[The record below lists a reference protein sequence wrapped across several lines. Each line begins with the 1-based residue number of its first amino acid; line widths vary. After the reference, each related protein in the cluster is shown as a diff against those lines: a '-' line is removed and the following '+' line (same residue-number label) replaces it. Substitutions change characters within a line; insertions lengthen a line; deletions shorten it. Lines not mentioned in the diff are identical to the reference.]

1 MPTYEV
7 NDQFW
12 HEWQGLSGEQQALF
26 RAAVRQTVAHLRAKR
41 QFAKRLRVKG
51 FRSRR
56 NVSEMTW
63 AKDGRALF
71 TYGTSPHSGDTHIR
85 WLRIGTHDIF

>member
-1 MPTYEV
+1 MPTYEIE
-7 NDQFW
+7 DTFSRD
-12 HEWQGLSGEQQALF
+12 WQRLSREQQSQF
-26 RAAVRQTVAHLRAKR
+26 RAAVRQMVADLKAKR
-41 QFAKRLRVKG
+41 PFARRLRVKG

-56 NVSEMTW
+56 NVYEMTW

-71 TYGTSPHSGDTHIR
+71 TYGTSPRHGETHIR

>member
-1 MPTYEV
+1 MPTYEA

-12 HEWQGLSGEQQALF
+12 HDWQRLTEEQQAQF
-26 RAAVRQTVAHLRAKR
+26 RAAVRQMVADLKATRP
-41 QFAKRLRVKG
+41 FAHRLRIKG

-56 NVSEMTW
+56 NVYEMTW

-71 TYGTSPHSGDTHIR
+71 TYGTSPRPREAHIR
-85 WLRIGTHDIF
+85 CLRIGPHDIF